1 MSTSEIII
9 LFIELAQKYDWSK
22 LQRPLPEDEVKI
34 LFALVNIAGFRP
46 TGVNLGYVMGQLHD
60 HNGKTKEMSA
70 FQINTFSPY
79 NVKCHLHH
87 IDNLA
92 TKWLDNALCFASKQ
106 TDREVCIRVIQ
117 SELEKDIQLKNFFER

>member
-9 LFIELAQKYDWSK
+9 LFIELAQKHDWSK

-46 TGVNLGYVMGQLHD
+46 IRVDVGYVMGQLHD
-60 HNGKTKEMSA
+60 HDGKIKEMSA

-79 NVKCHLHH
+79 NVKCHLRQ
-87 IDNLA
+87 IDNIA
-92 TKWLDNALCFASKQ
+92 TKWLDKALCFAAKQ

-117 SELEKDIQLKNFFER
+117 SELEKDIQLKDFFEH